1 MKSNNKIATPHDAFT
16 KANLANADRAKE
28 LTKNHYSKEIVA
40 LIDFDSFQNR
50 QTDFIQKDLRHIA
63 CDVLYSC
70 KIKDSDGYIYFLYEP
85 QSTPDKMMSFRLLEY
100 SVQIMQMHL
109 AQGNKKLPI
118 ILPCVIYHGEK
129 SPYPFSNDLLDCF
142 ADVELAK
149 QCAFKPF
156 NLIDLTV
163 TKDEDIAKL
172 PPTLYFEY
180 LLRHARD
187 EDFAEKLIDFIE
199 QHPQFVYYFLSG
211 GVDFLNVVLSY
222 VETRKNKDPESIGR
236 LIKVIDN
243 KTGGEL
249 MSILQRW
256 QDEARLQGVLLGKA
270 EGKAEGLQEKAL
282 ATARNMLLRG
292 YDAKEVAELNNLTM
306 EEVTALADELNGSKH

>member
-1 MKSNNKIATPHDAFT
+1 M
-16 KANLANADRAKE
+16 
-28 LTKNHYSKEIVA
+28 
-40 LIDFDSFQNR
+40 
-50 QTDFIQKDLRHIA
+50 
-63 CDVLYSC
+63 LYSC
-70 KIKDSDGYIYFLYEP
+70 NIKDSDGYVYFLYEP
-85 QSTPDKMMSFRLLEY
+85 QSTPDEMMSFRLLEY
-100 SVQIMQMHL
+100 SLQIMQMHL
-109 AQGNKKLPI
+109 AQDNKKLPI

-142 ADVELAK
+142 EDVELAK
-149 QCAFKPF
+149 QYAFKPF
-156 NLIDLTV
+156 NLIDLTIA
-163 TKDEDIAKL
+163 KDEDIAKL

-199 QHPQFVYYFLSG
+199 HHPQFVYYFLSG

-222 VETRKNKDPESIGR
+222 VETRKNKDSESIGR

-270 EGKAEGLQEKAL
+270 EGAHLAHL

-292 YDAKEVAELNNLTM
+292 YDAKEVAELNNLSI
-306 EEVTALADELNGSKH
+306 EEVTGLAKEINGSKH

>member
-1 MKSNNKIATPHDAFT
+1 MNSHNKIAKPHDAFT

-50 QTDFIQKDLRHIA
+50 PTEFIQKDLRHVA

-70 KIKDSDGYIYFLYEP
+70 NIKDSDGYVYFLYEP
-85 QSTPDKMMSFRLLEY
+85 QSTPDEMMSFRLLEY
-100 SVQIMQMHL
+100 SLQIMQMHL

-118 ILPCVIYHGEK
+118 ILPCVIYHGEQ

-142 ADVELAK
+142 EDVELAK
-149 QCAFKPF
+149 QYAFKPF
-156 NLIDLTV
+156 NLIDLTIA
-163 TKDEDIAKL
+163 KDEDIAKL

-199 QHPQFVYYFLSG
+199 QHPQSVYYFLSG

-256 QDEARLQGVLLGKA
+256 QDEARLQGALLGKA
-270 EGKAEGLQEKAL
+270 EGKAEGAHEKAL
-282 ATARNMLLRG
+282 ATARKLLQLG
-292 YDAKEVAELNNLTM
+292 DTVEKVVIATDLSK
-306 EEVTALADELNGSKH
+306 EEVNALADEVNGSKH